1 MDIIGIIA
9 GGLFCFGYFLI
20 ALERKFSTNKSAIAL
35 MMAGILW
42 MLAAIQAHGS
52 KHLTEVAD
60 KTAVDVF
67 GVVAFTLAS
76 MALIEIL
83 VHYHFFDWVRLQLLR
98 LHLNDRAQFA
108 LMIGITF
115 MISGVL
121 DNISLTIAMIQ
132 VARRFFSGKNL
143 LIVACAI
150 VIASNGGGAWSPV
163 GDVTS
168 LLLWLSGKVTAWEL
182 ISTAFLPTVG
192 LVATAGFLLYR
203 QLDPK
208 DFLPHKISE
217 EKIVFSLSEK
227 VVIASAL
234 FSFVLP
240 LIVNTFGVP
249 PYLGRLFGLGFTW
262 ACIEFARTK
271 SHTRHK
277 SHLTAN
283 IEMLV
288 QKIDIASVEF
298 IMGILLSVGALT
310 SIGVLAYISQVAVG
324 THPSEAWVITLGSL
338 LGLMSGI
345 VDNSALMAISL
356 KVFPITDPA
365 LWGLISITTGTGGSL
380 LIFASA
386 AGIVAMGSLKE
397 LTFQQYL
404 KIGSFPALAGL
415 IVGVCIWFI
424 QNRLIL

>member
-9 GGLFCFGYFLI
+9 GAIFCFGYFLI
-20 ALERKFSTNKSAIAL
+20 ALERKFSTNKAAIAL

-42 MLAAIQAHGS
+42 MLAAIQANGS
-52 KHLTEVAD
+52 KHFTEIAD

-67 GVVAFTLAS
+67 GVIAFVLAS

-98 LHLNDRAQFA
+98 LHLNDKGQFS

-132 VARRFFSGKNL
+132 VARRFFKGKNL
-143 LIVACAI
+143 LLAACAI
-150 VIASNGGGAWSPV
+150 VIASNAGGAWSPI

-168 LLLWLSGKVTAWEL
+168 LLLWLSGKVTAWQL
-182 ISTAFLPTVG
+182 ISTAFFPTLG
-192 LVATAGFLLYR
+192 LTVTAGFLLYR

-208 DFLPHKISE
+208 GFLPHTASKDKIT
-217 EKIVFSLSEK
+217 FSLSEK
-227 VVIASAL
+227 VVIISAL
-234 FSFVLP
+234 LSFILP
-240 LIVNTFGVP
+240 LFVNAFGVP
-249 PYLGRLFGLGFTW
+249 AYIGRLFGLGFTW
-262 ACIEFARTK
+262 ACVEFARTK
-271 SHTRHK
+271 SRTRHK

-283 IEMLV
+283 IEELV
-288 QKIDIASVEF
+288 RKIDVASVEF
-298 IMGILLSVGALT
+298 IMGILLCVGALS
-310 SIGVLAYISQVAVG
+310 SIGVLAYISHVAVG
-324 THPSEAWVITLGSL
+324 TNPSENWIITLGSL

-356 KVFPITDPA
+356 QVFPITNHE

-386 AGIVAMGSLKE
+386 AGIVAMGALKE

-404 KIGSFPALAGL
+404 KTGTLPALAGL
-415 IVGVCIWFI
+415 IVAIGIWFI
-424 QNRLIL
+424 QYKFIP

>member
-9 GGLFCFGYFLI
+9 SFIFCFGYFLI

-35 MMAGILW
+35 MMAGVLW
-42 MLAAIQAHGS
+42 ILAAIQANGG
-52 KHLTEVAD
+52 KHLTETAD

-67 GVVAFTLAS
+67 GIVAFTLAS

-98 LHLNDRAQFA
+98 LHINDKAQFS
-108 LMIGITF
+108 LMIAMTF
-115 MISGVL
+115 VLSGVL

-132 VARRFFSGKNL
+132 VARRFFIGKNL
-143 LIVACAI
+143 IIVACAI
-150 VIASNGGGAWSPV
+150 VIASNGGGAWSPI

-168 LLLWLSGKVTAWEL
+168 LLLWLSGKVTAWQL
-182 ISTAFLPTVG
+182 ISTAFFPTLG
-192 LVATAGFLLYR
+192 LVATAGILLYW

-208 DFLPHKISE
+208 GFLPHTASN
-217 EKIVFSLSEK
+217 EKITFSLSEK
-227 VVIASAL
+227 IIIISAL
-234 FSFVLP
+234 LSFILP
-240 LIVNTFGVP
+240 LVVNALGVP
-249 PYLGRLFGLGFTW
+249 AYLGRLFGLGFTW

-271 SHTRHK
+271 SRTRHE

-283 IEMLV
+283 IEKLV
-288 QKIDIASVEF
+288 QKVDVASVEF

-324 THPSEAWVITLGSL
+324 PNPSENWIIMLGSI

-356 KVFPITDPA
+356 KVFPITDPE

-404 KIGSFPALAGL
+404 KIGTLPALAGL
-415 IVGVCIWFI
+415 IVGIVIWFI
-424 QNRLIL
+424 QYRFIP